1 LPDKI
6 TLNFIMNDIET
17 ITKHIVEFRNERN
30 WAQFHN
36 AKDLAVALSIEAAE
50 LNELFLWKT
59 PTEIE
64 ALSRERVAEE
74 LADVLVY
81 AFFIA
86 EKYGFDVKDIIMQK
100 MVKNAAKY
108 PVEKSRNLATKYTEL
123 E

>member
-17 ITKHIVEFRNERN
+17 ITKHIVEFRNARN

-64 ALSRERVAEE
+64 ALNRERVAEE

-86 EKYGFDVKDIIMQK
+86 EKYGFDVQEIIMQK

>member
-1 LPDKI
+1 MPDKI

-17 ITKHIVEFRNERN
+17 ITKHIVEFRNARN

-86 EKYGFDVKDIIMQK
+86 EKYGFDVQEIIMQK

>member
-1 LPDKI
+1 
-6 TLNFIMNDIET
+6 MNDIET

-36 AKDLAVALSIEAAE
+36 AKDLALALSIEAAE

-59 PTEIE
+59 PAEVE
-64 ALSRERVAEE
+64 VLNRERVAEE

-86 EKYGFDVKDIIMQK
+86 EKYDFDIQEIIMQK
-100 MVKNAAKY
+100 MIKNAAKY
-108 PVEKSRNLATKYTEL
+108 PVEKSRNLATKYTDL
-123 E
+123 A